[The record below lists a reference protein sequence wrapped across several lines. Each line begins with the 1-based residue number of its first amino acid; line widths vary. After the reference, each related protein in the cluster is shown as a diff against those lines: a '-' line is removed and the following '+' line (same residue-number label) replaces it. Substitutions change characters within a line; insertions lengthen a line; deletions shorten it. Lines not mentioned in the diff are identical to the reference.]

1 MQQADQPGE
10 STQPSLADKTKN
22 PKRIFFSYGHDG
34 NRELVDRFKV
44 DLEKRGHTV
53 WIDYK
58 DIGAWDDW
66 KSRITQGI
74 HDSQMA
80 IAFLSMHS
88 TRDPGVCRNEMAMAL
103 NHFGT
108 LYPILLE
115 KLPMGSIPLTITHL
129 QWPDL
134 SSWRALKDG
143 PDPAEFERF
152 YQEKLLEIVSRIEG
166 EETRFASEADALRR
180 VLLPSDFDGK
190 FAQHLDGFIGREWV
204 CEEFEKWRD
213 KQPKSRVFWLKA
225 GPGFGKTALAVQL
238 ASKYRATIVG
248 TWFCDSQSMQSCD
261 PVQAVRTL
269 AFQLAIRWDDY
280 RTRLLAKLGI
290 YENSQPEQI
299 REAWTTLAKKNL
311 VDTFRHLLV
320 EPMSGLIWRE
330 HKLVVMLDGLDEAT
344 QDDGKNLLASL
355 ISKQFLELPP
365 WICFVVTSRPEAS
378 VVGHLQRFNPFE
390 IQAHDKRNMADL
402 ERYAQ
407 AHIATQPQ
415 LLALKP
421 AARKTLCNQL
431 LLKAEGMIL
440 YLRMIAEGLQ
450 EGIINVDGLATMQ
463 AGLGGLHSQ
472 YFQTFEHRFGE
483 GFQENVQPLLRLLL
497 AAPSVLPVEL
507 AAEVLQWKKERLM
520 QARLALGSY
529 LVETPAGMG
538 LFHKTLGEWLQ
549 SEASGMFFTDASE
562 AALRLGEYLWT
573 CFEGREQEHKITK
586 PFRWESVVLN
596 LLPKLLPCM
605 PQWSDGGA
613 LNNLANLQTERVR
626 YEEALPMYVRALAIS
641 EKSLGKDHP
650 DVATSLNNLALLYSA
665 QGHYAKALPMDVRA
679 LAIREKALGKY
690 HLDVAQSLNNLAG
703 VYDAQGD
710 YPKALPM
717 YVRALA
723 INEKA
728 LGKYHPSVATSLN
741 NLASLYYAQ
750 GDYAKALPMFVR
762 ALAIREKE
770 LGKNHPDVAT
780 SLNNLAG
787 LYKTQSEYEKALP
800 MYIRALAI
808 NENVLGKDHPSV
820 ATSLSSLAGL
830 YDAQSHYS
838 IALPIHIRALAIRE
852 KALGK
857 DHRDVATSLNNL
869 ALLYSE
875 QGHYSIALP
884 IHIRALAIYEKALGK
899 DHPKVAASLCNL
911 AGLYCHQGDYAKA
924 LPMYVRSLAIS
935 EKALGKDHPDVA
947 TILNNLAL
955 VYDEQGD
962 YEKVLPLY
970 VRALAISEKALGK
983 HHPYVAN
990 SLNNLATLY
999 YKQSYYTKARPL
1011 YVRALAISEKALGK
1025 YHPEVAISLNN
1036 LALLYDTQGAYEK
1049 ALPLYVRALA
1059 ISEKALGKNHP
1070 SVGISLNN
1078 YADCLEALGKTK
1090 EAAVA
1095 RARVNKI
1102 KDRIDRESGK

>member
-1 MQQADQPGE
+1 M
-10 STQPSLADKTKN
+10 QPSLGDKTKN

-34 NRELVDRFKV
+34 NRELVDRFKF

-58 DIGAWDDW
+58 EIGTWDDW

-180 VLLPSDFDGK
+180 LLLPSDFDGK
-190 FAQHLDGFIGREWV
+190 FAQHLEGFIGREWV
-204 CEEFEKWRD
+204 CDEFEKWKD
-213 KQPKSRVFWLKA
+213 EQPKSRVFWLKA

-299 REAWTTLAKKNL
+299 RDAWTTLAKKNS

-365 WICFVVTSRPEAS
+365 WICFVVTSRPEAA

-402 ERYAQ
+402 DRYAQ
-407 AHIATQPQ
+407 AHIATQTQ

-421 AARKTLCNQL
+421 AQRKALCNQL
-431 LLKAEGMIL
+431 LIKAEGMIL
-440 YLRMIAEGLQ
+440 YLRMVADGLQ
-450 EGIINVDGLATMQ
+450 EKIINVDGLETMQ

-472 YFQTFEHRFGE
+472 YFQTFDHRFGE

-507 AAEVLQWKKERLM
+507 AGEVLQWNAEKLRH
-520 QARLALGSY
+520 ARLALGSY
-529 LVETPAGMG
+529 LVETPAGIG

-562 AALRLGEYLWT
+562 AALRLGEYLWK
-573 CFEGREQEHKITK
+573 CFEGREQEHEITN
-586 PFRWESVVLN
+586 PFRWENVVLI

-605 PQWSDGGA
+605 PQWRESDA
-613 LNNLANLQTERVR
+613 LNALAKFQTERVR
-626 YEEALPMYVRALAIS
+626 YEEALPMYVRSLAILEKALGKDHPDVATGLNNLGGLYHAQGEYRKALTIYVRALAIC
-641 EKSLGKDHP
+641 EKSFGKDHP
-650 DVATSLNNLALLYSA
+650 DVATSLNNLAGLYHA
-665 QGHYAKALPMDVRA
+665 QGDYAKALPLNERALAIWEKALGKDHPSVATSLNNLAELYRAQSDYAKALPFNERALAIWEKVLGKDHPRVTTSLNNLAVLYRAQSEYAKALPLNERALAIWEKVLGKDHPNVATSLNNLAALYEDQSDYVKALPMYVRA
-679 LAIREKALGKY
+679 LAIREKALG
-690 HLDVAQSLNNLAG
+690 N
-703 VYDAQGD
+703 
-710 YPKALPM
+710 
-717 YVRALA
+717 
-723 INEKA
+723 
-728 LGKYHPSVATSLN
+728 
-741 NLASLYYAQ
+741 
-750 GDYAKALPMFVR
+750 
-762 ALAIREKE
+762 
-770 LGKNHPDVAT
+770 
-780 SLNNLAG
+780 
-787 LYKTQSEYEKALP
+787 
-800 MYIRALAI
+800 
-808 NENVLGKDHPSV
+808 
-820 ATSLSSLAGL
+820 
-830 YDAQSHYS
+830 
-838 IALPIHIRALAIRE
+838 
-852 KALGK
+852 
-857 DHRDVATSLNNL
+857 
-869 ALLYSE
+869 
-875 QGHYSIALP
+875 
-884 IHIRALAIYEKALGK
+884 
-899 DHPKVAASLCNL
+899 
-911 AGLYCHQGDYAKA
+911 
-924 LPMYVRSLAIS
+924 
-935 EKALGKDHPDVA
+935 DHPDVG
-947 TILNNLAL
+947 ILL
-955 VYDEQGD
+955 
-962 YEKVLPLY
+962 K
-970 VRALAISEKALGK
+970 
-983 HHPYVAN
+983 
-990 SLNNLATLY
+990 
-999 YKQSYYTKARPL
+999 
-1011 YVRALAISEKALGK
+1011 
-1025 YHPEVAISLNN
+1025 
-1036 LALLYDTQGAYEK
+1036 
-1049 ALPLYVRALA
+1049 
-1059 ISEKALGKNHP
+1059 
-1070 SVGISLNN
+1070 N
-1078 YADCLEALGKTK
+1078 YADCLESLGKTK
-1090 EAAVA
+1090 EAAAA
-1095 RARVNKI
+1095 RARAKKI
-1102 KDRIDRESGK
+1102 QDRIDRKSGK

>member
-1 MQQADQPGE
+1 
-10 STQPSLADKTKN
+10 
-22 PKRIFFSYGHDG
+22 
-34 NRELVDRFKV
+34 
-44 DLEKRGHTV
+44 
-53 WIDYK
+53 
-58 DIGAWDDW
+58 
-66 KSRITQGI
+66 
-74 HDSQMA
+74 
-80 IAFLSMHS
+80 
-88 TRDPGVCRNEMAMAL
+88 
-103 NHFGT
+103 
-108 LYPILLE
+108 
-115 KLPMGSIPLTITHL
+115 MGSIPLTITHL

-143 PDPAEFERF
+143 PNPAEFERF

-166 EETRFASEADALRR
+166 EETRFASEADALRH

-213 KQPKSRVFWLKA
+213 EQPKSRVFWLKA

-261 PVQAVRTL
+261 PMQAVRTL

-299 REAWTTLAKKNL
+299 REALTTLAKKNL

-378 VVGHLQRFNPFE
+378 VMGHLQRFNPFE

-407 AHIATQPQ
+407 AHIATQSQ

-421 AARKTLCNQL
+421 AARKALCNQL
-431 LLKAEGMIL
+431 LIKAEGMIL
-440 YLRMIAEGLQ
+440 YLRMVAEGLQ
-450 EGIINVDGLATMQ
+450 EGIINVDGLETMQ

-472 YFQTFEHRFGE
+472 YFQTFEHRFGD

-573 CFEGREQEHKITK
+573 CFEGREEEHRITK
-586 PFRWESVVLN
+586 PFRWEQVVLN
-596 LLPKLLPCM
+596 LLPQLLPCM
-605 PQWSDGGA
+605 PQWSDGDA
-613 LNNLANLQTERVR
+613 LNALAQFQKERVR
-626 YEEALPMYVRALAIS
+626 YEEALPMYVRGLAID
-641 EKSLGKDHP
+641 EKALGKDHQ
-650 DVATSLNNLALLYSA
+650 DVATSLNNLALLYTA
-665 QGHYAKALPMDVRA
+665 QGEY
-679 LAIREKALGKY
+679 E
-690 HLDVAQSLNNLAG
+690 
-703 VYDAQGD
+703 
-710 YPKALPM
+710 KALPM
-717 YVRALA
+717 YVRAL
-723 INEKA
+723 E
-728 LGKYHPSVATSLN
+728 
-741 NLASLYYAQ
+741 
-750 GDYAKALPMFVR
+750 
-762 ALAIREKE
+762 
-770 LGKNHPDVAT
+770 
-780 SLNNLAG
+780 
-787 LYKTQSEYEKALP
+787 
-800 MYIRALAI
+800 
-808 NENVLGKDHPSV
+808 
-820 ATSLSSLAGL
+820 
-830 YDAQSHYS
+830 
-838 IALPIHIRALAIRE
+838 IRE

-857 DHRDVATSLNNL
+857 NHPRVALNLNNL
-869 ALLYSE
+869 ALQY
-875 QGHYSIALP
+875 H
-884 IHIRALAIYEKALGK
+884 
-899 DHPKVAASLCNL
+899 V
-911 AGLYCHQGDYAKA
+911 QGDYAKA
-924 LPMYVRSLAIS
+924 LPMYVRALAIWEKALGKDHPDVALSLNNLAGLYQAQGEYEKALPMYVRALAIS

-947 TILNNLAL
+947 MSLNSLALLYHAQGDYAKAIPMHVRALAIWEKALGKDHPNVATSLNNLAELYL
-955 VYDEQGD
+955 VQSDYAKALPMFVRALAVREKALRKDHPDVATSLKNLALAYDEQGD
-962 YEKVLPLY
+962 
-970 VRALAISEKALGK
+970 
-983 HHPYVAN
+983 
-990 SLNNLATLY
+990 
-999 YKQSYYTKARPL
+999 
-1011 YVRALAISEKALGK
+1011 
-1025 YHPEVAISLNN
+1025 
-1036 LALLYDTQGAYEK
+1036 YEK

-1059 ISEKALGKNHP
+1059 IWEKALGKDHP
-1070 SVGISLNN
+1070 RVATSLNN
-1078 YADCLEALGKTK
+1078 LAGLYRAQGNYAKALPIYVRALEIYEKTLDKDHLHITISLHQLAALYKDQGEYEKAESIYLRVLEFRKKVVGQDDPGFASSLNDLALLYNKQEKYKKALPLFMQALAIREKVFGNNHAYIILSLNDLIPCLEALGKTK
-1090 EAAVA
+1090 EAAAA
-1095 RARVNKI
+1095 RARAKKI
-1102 KDRIDRESGK
+1102 QDRIDRKSGK

>member
-1 MQQADQPGE
+1 MPKPKAPRKGADAVATKAAATTAATPDAK
-10 STQPSLADKTKN
+10 PSLADKTKN

-213 KQPKSRVFWLKA
+213 EQPKSRMFWLKA

-415 LLALKP
+415 LLVLKP
-421 AARKTLCNQL
+421 APRKALCDQL

-440 YLRMIAEGLQ
+440 YLRMITEGLQ
-450 EGIINVDGLATMQ
+450 EGIINVDGLETMQ

-562 AALRLGEYLWT
+562 AGLRLGEYLWT
-573 CFEGREQEHKITK
+573 CFEARDEEQEITK
-586 PFRWESVVLN
+586 PFRWEIVVLN

-613 LNNLANLQTERVR
+613 LNILAQFQTERVR
-626 YEEALPMYVRALAIS
+626 YEEALPIY
-641 EKSLGKDHP
+641 
-650 DVATSLNNLALLYSA
+650 
-665 QGHYAKALPMDVRA
+665 
-679 LAIREKALGKY
+679 
-690 HLDVAQSLNNLAG
+690 
-703 VYDAQGD
+703 
-710 YPKALPM
+710 
-717 YVRALA
+717 
-723 INEKA
+723 
-728 LGKYHPSVATSLN
+728 
-741 NLASLYYAQ
+741 
-750 GDYAKALPMFVR
+750 
-762 ALAIREKE
+762 
-770 LGKNHPDVAT
+770 
-780 SLNNLAG
+780 
-787 LYKTQSEYEKALP
+787 
-800 MYIRALAI
+800 
-808 NENVLGKDHPSV
+808 
-820 ATSLSSLAGL
+820 
-830 YDAQSHYS
+830 
-838 IALPIHIRALAIRE
+838 IRALAIRE

-857 DHRDVATSLNNL
+857 DHLDVATNLNNL
-869 ALLYSE
+869 A
-875 QGHYSIALP
+875 
-884 IHIRALAIYEKALGK
+884 
-899 DHPKVAASLCNL
+899 
-911 AGLYCHQGDYAKA
+911 GL
-924 LPMYVRSLAIS
+924 
-935 EKALGKDHPDVA
+935 
-947 TILNNLAL
+947 
-955 VYDEQGD
+955 
-962 YEKVLPLY
+962 
-970 VRALAISEKALGK
+970 
-983 HHPYVAN
+983 HHKKGEYG
-990 SLNNLATLY
+990 
-999 YKQSYYTKARPL
+999 Q
-1011 YVRALAISEKALGK
+1011 
-1025 YHPEVAISLNN
+1025 
-1036 LALLYDTQGAYEK
+1036 

-1059 ISEKALGKNHP
+1059 INEKAVGNDHPEVGESLNSLAVLFDALGEYERALPLQVRALAIREKALGPEHPCVGTSLNNLALLYCAQGEYVSALPLYERALSIRENALGKNHP
-1070 SVGISLNN
+1070 RVGMSLNN
-1078 YADCLEALGKTK
+1078 LALLYQKQGEYGKALPLHERALTIFENSLGREHPSIGTSLNNLAELYRAQGEYSKALPLYQSALGIAKKALGQEHPSVATCLNNLALFYQDQGKYIEALPLYERALAIRETAFSKDHPRVVMSLNGLISCLEALGKTK
-1090 EAAVA
+1090 EAAAA
-1095 RARVNKI
+1095 RARAKKI
-1102 KDRIDRESGK
+1102 QDRIDCKSGKQKPPA